1 MLELLDL
8 LFGFTPN
15 SRNVVIHAPAKR
27 AAAPNRN
34 ADALHPFWPATRLE
48 LPSSP
53 PWNPAQS
60 GMQAGFGDAG
70 GTPNYGATLPV
81 GV

>member
-1 MLELLDL
+1 MLGLLDL
-8 LFGFTPN
+8 LFGFTLN

-27 AAAPNRN
+27 VAAPDRN
-34 ADALHPFWPATRLE
+34 ADALHPFWPATRSG

-53 PWNPAQS
+53 PRNPAQS
-60 GMQAGFGDAG
+60 GMQAWFA
-70 GTPNYGATLPV
+70 PNYGATLPV